1 MFLAWPCRFVGRL
14 LVHKLLMG
22 LFMISKMTPEHF
34 RQIREAADLSR
45 SQLATILRIKEVKT
59 IYRYEHGEREISGPV
74 SLLMEMIED
83 GRL

>member
-1 MFLAWPCRFVGRL
+1 
-14 LVHKLLMG
+14 
-22 LFMISKMTPEHF
+22 MTPDQF
-34 RQIREAADLSR
+34 RQIREEADLSR
-45 SQLATILRIKEVKT
+45 SQLAKILRIKEVKT

>member
-1 MFLAWPCRFVGRL
+1 
-14 LVHKLLMG
+14 
-22 LFMISKMTPEHF
+22 MTPEHF

-45 SQLATILRIKEVKT
+45 SQLAKILRIKEVKT

>member
-1 MFLAWPCRFVGRL
+1 
-14 LVHKLLMG
+14 
-22 LFMISKMTPEHF
+22 MTPEHF

-45 SQLATILRIKEVKT
+45 SQLAKILRIKEVKT
-59 IYRYEHGEREISGPV
+59 IYRYEYGEREISGPV

>member
-1 MFLAWPCRFVGRL
+1 
-14 LVHKLLMG
+14 
-22 LFMISKMTPEHF
+22 MTPEHF

-74 SLLMEMIED
+74 SLLMEMIEQ
-83 GRL
+83 GKL

>member
-1 MFLAWPCRFVGRL
+1 MVR
-14 LVHKLLMG
+14 
-22 LFMISKMTPEHF
+22 MTPQHF

-45 SQLATILRIKEVKT
+45 PQLAKILRIKEVKT
-59 IYRYEHGEREISGPV
+59 IYRYEHGEREISRPV

>member
-1 MFLAWPCRFVGRL
+1 
-14 LVHKLLMG
+14 
-22 LFMISKMTPEHF
+22 MTPEHF
-34 RQIREAADLSR
+34 RQIREAAGLSR
-45 SQLATILRIKEVKT
+45 SQLAAILRIKEVKT

>member
-1 MFLAWPCRFVGRL
+1 
-14 LVHKLLMG
+14 
-22 LFMISKMTPEHF
+22 MITKMTPQHF

-45 SQLATILRIKEVKT
+45 PQLAKILRIKEVKT

>member
-1 MFLAWPCRFVGRL
+1 
-14 LVHKLLMG
+14 
-22 LFMISKMTPEHF
+22 MTPDQF

-45 SQLATILRIKEVKT
+45 SQLAAILRIKEVKT
-59 IYRYEHGEREISGPV
+59 IWRYEHGERDISGPV

>member
-1 MFLAWPCRFVGRL
+1 
-14 LVHKLLMG
+14 
-22 LFMISKMTPEHF
+22 MTPEHF
-34 RQIREAADLSR
+34 RQIREEADLSR
-45 SQLATILRIKEVKT
+45 SQLAKILRIKEVKT